1 MDIIWGCDTED
12 MDELVERIVEG
23 AERLRRLIELLRSTS
38 VAVEWTGPDATV
50 HRERTDVVTTEATDL
65 CGILREISE
74 QLAEESAQQTR
85 ASQGGPSL
93 AVDPFAAVRAE
104 WPEVLFGGPKGSS
117 GWNGEPGIGFR
128 APIDFKKVPPFPW
141 PEGMGKPGPW
151 IGGPFQRQDPIDP
164 DRPLP
169 EGEQFGLTDESLAHG
184 EEWRRLLAKTNKY
197 TALAQGALDAHG
209 TVGDSLDR
217 AESALVNSGHEEFV
231 PVVDLARVPQ
241 DVSSLVVG
249 EHSVLGDVSQ
259 GADRLLAN
267 ADQTTTEVTEA
278 VGDGDLTGALRAGER
293 GVYRHQG
300 IISDVAVDVT
310 LPEIPAAAGDVAEH
324 AAGAVEPISPDA
336 AETLREAGE
345 RSDALNSSLKE
356 TTDRMT
362 DAEQWYDA
370 RRRYMPMPW
379 DPQG

>member
-12 MDELVERIVEG
+12 MDELAERIVEG
-23 AERLRRLIELLRSTS
+23 VERLRRLIELLRGTSAS
-38 VAVEWTGPDATV
+38 VAWKGPDATA
-50 HRERTDVVTTEATDL
+50 HRERTAVVTSEASDL
-65 CGILREISE
+65 CGILRDRSR
-74 QLAEESAQQTR
+74 QLHEESAQQTR
-85 ASQGGPSL
+85 ASRGGRGL

-104 WPEVLFGGPKGSS
+104 WPDLLPGGPMQPPDLEG
-117 GWNGEPGIGFR
+117 GPPIGFR
-128 APIDFKKVPPFPW
+128 APIDVDEMPAFPW

-164 DRPLP
+164 TRPLP
-169 EGEQFGLTDESLAHG
+169 DGESFGLTDDSLAHG
-184 EEWRRLLAKTNKY
+184 EDWRRLLLKSTTY
-197 TALAQGALDAHG
+197 SALAQGAMDAHDAI
-209 TVGDSLDR
+209 GDGLDR
-217 AESALVNSGHEEFV
+217 AESALVDSGHEEFV
-231 PVVDLARVPQ
+231 PLVDAARVPH
-241 DVSSLVVG
+241 DGSSLVLG
-249 EHSVLGDVSQ
+249 ENSVLHEVTH
-259 GADRLLAN
+259 GADRLLGN
-267 ADQTTTEVTEA
+267 VDQTTTEVTEA

-300 IISDVAVDVT
+300 IVSDVAVDVA
-310 LPEIPAAAGDVAEH
+310 LPDIPAAAGDVAEH

-336 AETLREAGE
+336 AEMLREAGE
-345 RSDALNSSLKE
+345 RSDALSSSLQE